1 MYKDPPIA
9 WLQLRAQKPQSF
21 AALVSIAFI
30 TILLFMQ
37 VGFRAAFLDALQE
50 IPKRLQGDLYLMS
63 ASTLT
68 LLFPQPFSQHRLYQI
83 PAFEEVE
90 AVVPIYFQETHIADP
105 TGNQKFLY
113 HVGVIGFPPIR
124 SPLDIPAVNSQLHLL
139 KEGEV
144 FLFDER
150 SRTDFQPI
158 VREVAERGGMNIMV
172 QPRGQK
178 ELNII
183 KVKGLFPLGISELRH
198 ASLLTSDSTFF
209 QVFGGSREVI
219 NIGVIYLK
227 PGSDLVGLQKTLNE
241 LLPDDVTIKNK
252 QQILEDERFLFEFG
266 MPLGVVFRVAM
277 ASSVLIGIVV
287 LYQILFQLT
296 STYVRDYATLK
307 ALGFS
312 HFMVMRIVIAQAL
325 MLGMVGFLLGVGG
338 SFFLYD
344 KMTDWMGMDLTMTNF
359 IMAAVFVLVNLICL
373 ISAIFAV
380 RKLREADPADMF
392 G

>member
-1 MYKDPPIA
+1 M
-9 WLQLRAQKPQSF
+9 
-21 AALVSIAFI
+21 
-30 TILLFMQ
+30 
-37 VGFRAAFLDALQE
+37 
-50 IPKRLQGDLYLMS
+50 QGDLYLMS

-105 TGNQKFLY
+105 TGNQEFLY

-139 KEGEV
+139 KEGGV

-158 VREVAERGGMNIMV
+158 VREVAERGAMNIMV

-178 ELNII
+178 ELNIV

-227 PGSDLVGLQKTLNE
+227 PGSDIEGLQKTL
-241 LLPDDVTIKNK
+241 
-252 QQILEDERFLFEFG
+252 
-266 MPLGVVFRVAM
+266 
-277 ASSVLIGIVV
+277 
-287 LYQILFQLT
+287 
-296 STYVRDYATLK
+296 
-307 ALGFS
+307 
-312 HFMVMRIVIAQAL
+312 
-325 MLGMVGFLLGVGG
+325 
-338 SFFLYD
+338 
-344 KMTDWMGMDLTMTNF
+344 
-359 IMAAVFVLVNLICL
+359 
-373 ISAIFAV
+373 
-380 RKLREADPADMF
+380 
-392 G
+392 